1 MADVVSANVPKGTE
15 VKWYA
20 GGQVVQ
26 ISHTVTTG
34 EASAKG
40 FALGGTYLLEYGSVW
55 CTVNDVATAVTENK
69 TDISTAA
76 TEASGCD
83 FVKFASL
90 AEGAVVVVYG
100 VDISTG
106 YTLTHVASCKDVKSD
121 SKASSKKEPVHGQA
135 TKLVTVGTVEST
147 ASLEALMYTPDFVAL
162 VFGDVLVSPTTGWKK
177 WTNKSHGFKK
187 IGCLVGKRFD
197 AAGAVIDKF
206 FLVGA
211 LANSYGQTFP
221 TEDMYK
227 ESFGFDCEYIMRTR
241 KD

>member
-1 MADVVSANVPKGTE
+1 MADVISDYVPKGTE

-20 GGQVVQ
+20 GGQVAQ
-26 ISHTVTTG
+26 ISHTVTSG

-55 CTVNDVATAVTENK
+55 CTVNDVATAVIENK

-76 TEASGCD
+76 TESTGCD

-90 AEGAVVVVYG
+90 AEGNVVVVYG

-106 YTLTHVASCKDVKSD
+106 YTLTHIASCKDVKSD
-121 SKASSKKEPVHGQA
+121 TKASSKKEAVHGQS
-135 TKLVTVGTVEST
+135 TKLVTVGTAEST
-147 ASLEALMYTPDFVAL
+147 ATLEALMYTPDFVAL
-162 VFGDVLVSPTTGWKK
+162 VFGDSVVSPATGWKK
-177 WTNKSHGFKK
+177 WSNKTHGFKT
-187 IGCLVGKRFD
+187 IGCLVGKRFSS
-197 AAGAVIDKF
+197 AGAVVDKF
-206 FLVGA
+206 FLIGA

-227 ESFGFDCEYIMRTR
+227 ESFGFDCNYLVRAR